1 MRVALIRNGRV
12 ERVISAD
19 IAFARTLGYD
29 HAIEHPEVA
38 QGWEYVDG
46 VLVGPVPEIVPEPPA
61 PPREITLLA
70 FYTRV
75 GMDVL
80 PGVELASID
89 EPTAPQASR
98 LQAASLRALMRMLD
112 AVKDKMV
119 NLDDPRTQL
128 GVMTMAHAGLLT
140 QAHAESVLHAEIQS
154 YEQ

>member
-1 MRVALIRNGRV
+1 MRIALIRNGRV

-29 HAIEHPEVA
+29 HAIEHPEA
-38 QGWEYVDG
+38 AEGWQYVDG
-46 VLVGPVPEIVPEPPA
+46 VLVAPPVEPAPEPPA
-61 PPREITLLA
+61 QPREITLLA

-75 GMDVL
+75 GIDAL
-80 PGVELASID
+80 TGVERASID
-89 EPTAPQASR
+89 DPTAPQESR

-128 GVMTMAHAGLLT
+128 GVMTMAQAGLLT
-140 QAHAESVLHAEIQS
+140 QAHAESVLNAEIQS